1 MNSTDVIEYKK
12 TGFDSKKYIELQ
24 SQAIEE
30 RVKKFSKGK
39 LYLEIGGKFLFDP
52 HAQRVLPGFN
62 PYSKVLIFKNINIDF
77 DLIFCINA
85 QDIVSNRMLSNKWI
99 SYMDYILK
107 MLKDFEATLGKKPQ
121 LSINLIS
128 KENENLIESAIT
140 QLDRL
145 GYKIYKRYKIDG
157 YPQSNKVLSKQG
169 YGKDDYIHTDNNLVL
184 VVGAASNSGKMSTC
198 LGQIYLDS
206 LNGKD
211 SGYAKYETF
220 PIWNLELNH
229 PINLAYEAAT
239 IDIGD
244 YNVMDKYHKEN
255 YGIDSVNYNRDVDAF
270 IIVKELAEQFLPKD
284 NFVRAYKSPTDM
296 GISKAGFAITD
307 DKVVSIAAY
316 REILRRKGWYTQ
328 VISRGEG
335 SSKWITQIEKLE
347 AKAMKYI
354 EDHDYDINMTI

>member
-1 MNSTDVIEYKK
+1 MNSTDVVPYKK
-12 TGFDSKKYIELQ
+12 TGFDSNKYIELQ
-24 SQAIEE
+24 SNAIKE
-30 RVKKFSKGK
+30 RVGKFHKGK

-62 PYSKVLIFKNINIDF
+62 PYSKVLIFKHLDINF

-85 QDIVSNRMLSNKWI
+85 KDIVGNRMLSNKWI
-99 SYMDYILK
+99 SYMDYVLQ
-107 MLKDFEATLGKKPQ
+107 MLKDFEDTLGKKPQ
-121 LSINLIS
+121 ISINLIS
-128 KENENLIESAIT
+128 KENESLIEEAIKRLEK
-140 QLDRL
+140 LD
-145 GYKIYKRYKIDG
+145 YKISKRYQIEG
-157 YPQSNKVLSKQG
+157 YPKSNKVLSKQG
-169 YGKDDYIHTDNNLVL
+169 YGTDDYIHTESNLVL

-244 YNVMDKYHKEN
+244 YNVIDAYHKDS
-255 YGIDSVNYNRDVDAF
+255 YGIDAVNYNRDVDAF
-270 IIVKELAEQFLPKD
+270 VIVEELAWQFLPED
-284 NFVRAYKSPTDM
+284 NFVRSYKSPTDM

-307 DKVVSIAAY
+307 DSVVSIAAY
-316 REILRRKGWYTQ
+316 REILRRKGWYEQ
-328 VISRGEG
+328 MIARGEG
-335 SSKWITQIEKLE
+335 DAVWIKKIEKLE
-347 AKAMKYI
+347 VKAMKYI
-354 EDHDYDINMTI
+354 DDKGYDINIEI